1 MEKSLSTKIGEGLF
15 FFISNAL
22 LLKAIGLISIFL
34 ILRQLTVY
42 EYGVSEL
49 VFSVV
54 ALMNLFLL
62 PGIGD
67 LLLAEIGIT
76 GW

>member
-34 ILRQLTVY
+34 IL
-42 EYGVSEL
+42 
-49 VFSVV
+49 
-54 ALMNLFLL
+54 
-62 PGIGD
+62 PHK
-67 LLLAEIGIT
+67 
-76 GW
+76 